1 MTKASLLAMFVAL
14 PVFGCGE
21 KDKKTPHGDQYQL
34 RDATEEYMPITT
46 HEAGEIINNIV
57 RKKLG
62 IDSGDLNKT
71 DWEKVVI
78 LNLSPRKETEK
89 WSYTYTYPELKKHR
103 PICWDETGLK
113 ELSKLNQ
120 LKGLRLRGCD
130 KITASGVR
138 ELAKLKKLTHLS
150 LEGTV
155 VTIDGLKQL
164 ANLNA
169 LTSLNL
175 WGSAITEEGL
185 KEVAK
190 LKQLKKLNLN
200 NNHFTDNGLR
210 EIRKLTQLTSFTQ
223 SSDNVTEAGIDE
235 LKKALPNCKIYYH
248 AGNWAWSF

>member
-1 MTKASLLAMFVAL
+1 MKVILLSLFVAL
-14 PVFGCGE
+14 LVVGCGE
-21 KDKKTPHGDQYQL
+21 EHKYTPHGDQDQL
-34 RDATEEYMPITT
+34 RDTTEEYIPITNQ
-46 HEAGEIINNIV
+46 EAGEIINNIV

-62 IDSGDLNKT
+62 IKSGDLNKT
-71 DWEKVVI
+71 DWEKVLI

-89 WSYTYTYPELKKHR
+89 GSYAYTYPELKKHR
-103 PICWDETGLK
+103 SICWDETGLK
-113 ELSKLNQ
+113 ELTKLNQ

-150 LEGTV
+150 LEGTL

-175 WGSAITEEGL
+175 WGSEITDEGIN
-185 KEVAK
+185 EVAK

-200 NNHFTDNGLR
+200 NNHFTDRGLR
-210 EIRKLTQLTSFTQ
+210 EIVKLTQLTSFTQ
-223 SSDNVTEAGIDE
+223 SSDKVTEAGIDE

-248 AGNWAWSF
+248 SGTWSWSF